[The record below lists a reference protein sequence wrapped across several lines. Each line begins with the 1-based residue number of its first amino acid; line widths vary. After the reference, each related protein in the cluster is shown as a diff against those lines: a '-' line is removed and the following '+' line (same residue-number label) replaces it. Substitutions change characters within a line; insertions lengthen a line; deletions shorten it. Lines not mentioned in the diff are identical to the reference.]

1 MERHKT
7 GSEMLAPAILT
18 LFQFAATLPQTSG
31 EWCKP
36 VITNVTGKVT
46 VNCIGIDPRAL
57 DVLNEELARTSVE
70 LNEKVRRANLW
81 AERYKQVEKQLEEAG
96 VTSELARTA
105 QDYLRRGALKEAGEV
120 LDRIIAQEGKAL
132 PRLASDHFSRALVY
146 ELQFRPTDAITH
158 LERAHRFAPQ
168 DWRYASEYALLLA
181 DQHRTSEQ
189 YALFAD
195 MKPFLGP
202 SNKFTAEDVPYAAQ
216 VLVSFAQYC
225 SDTGRDEEAAQ
236 SYELA
241 FKGLLPLVTI
251 DPSRYFVLWIQIA
264 TNLGALYMRAGKVDD
279 ANGKF
284 VEALALEN
292 RIARGDPDSMA
303 PLIAQTYASMGDAY
317 WAKRKASE
325 ALEAYDKAVEAL
337 NKVLAKDRERY
348 KPEAA
353 ELMLKIAHL
362 HADSG
367 NGQVAEA
374 ILQPDLF
381 LIRQLV
387 ERNAALYGPEL
398 ADALVTL
405 ATVEAVL
412 GKFSDAEKASEE
424 SIGLWRKAV
433 EVSPETA
440 LPSLNDAL
448 LREALSFVLSG
459 EMERAQKAADEA
471 WNVARQIEIV
481 NLPVSQQAKAATLSV
496 LARVAV
502 HKKVWQT
509 AEELGGQSLEIYR
522 SLAKNDPYFL
532 PKEVEV
538 LKDRGKAF
546 SNDHKMAQAESSYLE
561 MLRII
566 RQMAASDPD
575 RYQVTV
581 GEALIEVATF
591 YGDGGNLDEAVRYAR
606 ESVEVFRKLR
616 GSGEEWAS
624 DLAKSLLFEAV
635 VLSKGAADCKAI
647 SPLVEE
653 ALREAR
659 KDAADY
665 IQKLLASGAMP
676 DCGQTVR

>member
-1 MERHKT
+1 
-7 GSEMLAPAILT
+7 MLAPAILI

-46 VNCIGIDPRAL
+46 VNCTGIDPRAL
-57 DVLNEELARTSVE
+57 DVLNAELARTNVE

-81 AERYKQVEKQLEEAG
+81 AERYKQVEKRLEEAG

-181 DQHRTSEQ
+181 EQHRTSEQ

-202 SNKFTAEDVPYAAQ
+202 SYKHAAEDVPYVAQ

-225 SDTGRDEEAAQ
+225 SVTGHDEEAAQ

-264 TNLGALYMRAGKVDD
+264 TNLGTLYMHEGKVDE

-284 VEALALEN
+284 AEALTLEEM
-292 RIARGDPDSMA
+292 IAKGDPDSMA
-303 PLIAQTYASMGDAY
+303 PFIAQTYASIGDAY
-317 WAKRKASE
+317 RARRKGNE
-325 ALEAYDKAVEAL
+325 ALDAYNKAVETL
-337 NKVLAKDRERY
+337 NKVLAKDPERY
-348 KPEAA
+348 KPASA
-353 ELMLKIAHL
+353 ELILKIAHL
-362 HADSG
+362 HAGSG
-367 NGQVAEA
+367 NGQLAAALLDADVYV
-374 ILQPDLF
+374 
-381 LIRQLV
+381 IRQLV

-398 ADALVTL
+398 ADALDTL
-405 ATVEAVL
+405 ATVEA
-412 GKFSDAEKASEE
+412 GQEKFGEAEKASEE

-433 EVSPETA
+433 GVSPETA

-448 LREALSFVLSG
+448 LHEAQFFVLSG
-459 EMERAQKAADEA
+459 QMERAQKAADEA
-471 WNVARQIEIV
+471 LSTARQIEVIK
-481 NLPVSQQAKAATLSV
+481 LPASLDAKAATLSV
-496 LARVAV
+496 LAGVAAG
-502 HKKVWQT
+502 KKSWQT
-509 AEELGGQSLEIYR
+509 AQELDGQAIDIYKG
-522 SLAKNDPYFL
+522 LAKNDPSYL
-532 PKEVEV
+532 PREAEV
-538 LKDRGKAF
+538 LKDRGEAF
-546 SNDHKMAQAESSYLE
+546 ANDHKTAQAEASYLE

-575 RYQVTV
+575 SYEVTV
-581 GEALIEVATF
+581 GGALIEVATF
-591 YGDGGNLDEAVRYAR
+591 YGDSGNLDDAVRYAR

-616 GSGEEWAS
+616 RSGEQWAA

-635 VLSKGAADCKAI
+635 LLSKGDADCKAI

-653 ALREAR
+653 ARKEAE

-665 IQKLLASGAMP
+665 LQKLIASGAIP
-676 DCGQTVR
+676 DCR